1 MVTGLTSIRVCQ
13 CVCVCASRVKK
24 TGRPEGRLL
33 PTQLV
38 ERDILDAPFVPF
50 PSISFFPSLS
60 PSTPSKPSWNSL
72 NIKTFECIFIGAL
85 YIIIY
90 VCALLCRADAAAVFM
105 CVPHVV
111 DLISE
116 KERGGKHIL
125 GSSILSQWIGSAG
138 SKQIAFSYLY
148 IMCRWLWWHSY
159 PAVCCFF
166 FLAIFFILYT
176 EKIIPVRIPSIFGVI
191 ARRPFRVNQQF
202 PL

>member
-1 MVTGLTSIRVCQ
+1 MH
-13 CVCVCASRVKK
+13 
-24 TGRPEGRLL
+24 LL
-33 PTQLV
+33 FLFPPSLFSP
-38 ERDILDAPFVPF
+38 LSPPAPPQSLAETH
-50 PSISFFPSLS
+50 SISKRLNAFSSVLYTLLYTYVLYCVELMLS
-60 PSTPSKPSWNSL
+60 T
-72 NIKTFECIFIGAL
+72 
-85 YIIIY
+85 
-90 VCALLCRADAAAVFM
+90 AVFM